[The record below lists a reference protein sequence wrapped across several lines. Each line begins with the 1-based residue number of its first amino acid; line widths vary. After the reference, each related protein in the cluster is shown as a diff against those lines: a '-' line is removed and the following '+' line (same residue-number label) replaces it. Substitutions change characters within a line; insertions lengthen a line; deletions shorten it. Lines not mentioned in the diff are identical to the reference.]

1 MEKPSLDDV
10 DDILTRLGTDELKS
24 GETGHDNDDEKD
36 VDRLYNLL
44 CQSSIWDDLCM
55 ALYDVRYLAP
65 LVAIFATFLAY
76 HITIAP
82 YRVHIERNLAHSSM
96 SPDLDLVGSSAWYP

>member
-1 MEKPSLDDV
+1 MERVSLDDI
-10 DDILTRLGTDELKS
+10 DDILTRLGTDEPKLGHQ
-24 GETGHDNDDEKD
+24 GETNGDKDDDKEI
-36 VDRLYNLL
+36 DRLSNLL
-44 CQSSIWDDLCM
+44 CQESSVWDDLCM

-82 YRVHIERNLAHSSM
+82 YRVHIERNLAHASM
-96 SPDLDLVGSSAWYP
+96 SPDLDLVRCR